1 MPHLSVKLKYLRV
14 AHEYMHSMFG
24 VLFIFTLRLKDELL
38 EDVIISGDDTE
49 RIYVS
54 IVQVPND

>member
-1 MPHLSVKLKYLRV
+1 MPHLSVKLKHLRV
-14 AHEYMHSMFG
+14 AHEYMHSMFS

-49 RIYVS
+49 GIYVS